1 MIYTF
6 RCTNTDCT
14 DDSGE
19 GTVVEAEASMMDF
32 KEQHPPCTKCGDP
45 CNYFWTPSVIQ
56 FALKDGPSGSWP
68 SKGNRFKQFRQK
80 ASEAAA
86 ARQKNRYGE
95 NHGAVPNYGGKDTG
109 TWEEARSQAIKE
121 RGLEVAPTF
130 DKKVSDEK
138 KNKIG

>member
-6 RCTNTDCT
+6 RCSNTDCK

-45 CNYFWTPSVIQ
+45 CNYFWTPSIIQ

-68 SKGNRFKQFRQK
+68 SKGNRFKSFRQK

-86 ARQKNRYGE
+86 VRQKNRYGE
-95 NHGAVPNYGGKDTG
+95 NHGAVPNYGGNETEN
-109 TWEEARSQAIKE
+109 WREAQSHAIKE
-121 RGLEVAPTF
+121 HGFEIAASYTPKIAEETL
-130 DKKVSDEK
+130 KKK
-138 KNKIG
+138 